1 MVTAKT
7 KVAQGKSKQSH
18 AKQEVKA
25 KTSAKD
31 LKGKKGGGINIT
43 GISSGGTVWDP
54 FM

>member
-31 LKGKKGGGINIT
+31 LKGKKGGYVPG
-43 GISSGGTVWDP
+43 SGLNGVNAGWL
-54 FM
+54 